1 MSEDTDLLGYLKK
14 KAMEKEI
21 QELEKEVAELERT
34 VEILDDSKESAEAV
48 EEEE

>member
-1 MSEDTDLLGYLKK
+1 MSQDSDFLGYLKK

-21 QELEKEVAELERT
+21 QELEREVAELERT
-34 VEILDDSKESAEAV
+34 VEILDDSEEVEAV